1 MCYNVIV
8 ACGAMLGLF
17 GLVMIIM
24 AIVVS
29 TNASFINNFFDLEGL
44 DGSLKNLIKAA
55 QGLLYVVGIY
65 LIIVGGVACFV
76 KKQKKTCCTLIY
88 GVSLPPVVI
97 LMLIIAIPI
106 FMVNAVSEDMI
117 NQMCA
122 AAANDNSTP
131 ASAARLLQAAKEE
144 TSVTDELLADGKRN
158 FGKYKDLTV
167 DKLNMGVK
175 KGYEFMGPTIK
186 DTDSSIA
193 IASSAAMCK
202 NACPCAPVTAAGLK
216 SYSTNMQTAI
226 STWEVNY
233 NAHTKSKSNNKGTYN
248 GLMFNGEIKNFDEC
262 LTKLNATPEAQ
273 EAECVKA
280 NATADETVKDNAQ
293 KAKNVA
299 FNTTQRTKCAALK
312 TG

>member
-1 MCYNVIV
+1 MCLKKDMCYNVIV
-8 ACGAMLGLF
+8 ACGALLGLF

-24 AIVVS
+24 GIVVS
-29 TNASFINNFFDLEGL
+29 TNSSMINNFFDLEGL
-44 DGSLKNLIKAA
+44 DGSLKNMISAS

-65 LIIVGGVACFV
+65 LLIVGAVACFV

-106 FMVNAVSEDMI
+106 FMINGVSEDMI

-122 AAANDNSTP
+122 ASANSKS
-131 ASAARLLQAAKEE
+131 ASRLLQAAKDDD
-144 TSVTDELLADGKRN
+144 SITDQLLDDGKKN

-167 DKLNMGVK
+167 DKLNIAVK

-186 DTDSSIA
+186 STDDAIA
-193 IASSAAMCK
+193 TASSAAMCRT
-202 NACPCAPVTAAGLK
+202 ACPCAPVTNAK
-216 SYSTNMQTAI
+216 SYSKNMQVDIAA
-226 STWEVNY
+226 WKANY
-233 NAHTKSKSNNKGTYN
+233 DAHTKSKNKGNYT

-262 LTKLNATPEAQ
+262 LLKLKATPDAQ

-280 NATADETVKDNAQ
+280 NATADENVKDNTQ
-293 KAKNVA
+293 KAKNVSY
-299 FNTTQRTKCAALK
+299 NTAQKAKCAAVK
-312 TG
+312 AT